1 MAENVILFFIFAIGK
16 FIKSL
21 CEDALGYVFG
31 LTTNDAGNIIT
42 INSNSGTYPK
52 EGNPTAKGATD
63 IIEIDV
69 DENIIVRQIELA
81 DIIQDKAKSKCRFLH
96 CNRNRL
102 FIVDLGLNCVY
113 VLSLKDSISVR
124 KFGTAGKSDGKYL
137 KDITLVLSSHNL

>member
-1 MAENVILFFIFAIGK
+1 M
-16 FIKSL
+16 
-21 CEDALGYVFG
+21 FG

-81 DIIQDKAKSKCRFLH
+81 NIIQDKAKASVSFHELQHHELQHTVFTYISQSLFL
-96 CNRNRL
+96 
-102 FIVDLGLNCVY
+102 
-113 VLSLKDSISVR
+113 
-124 KFGTAGKSDGKYL
+124 
-137 KDITLVLSSHNL
+137 

>member
-1 MAENVILFFIFAIGK
+1 M
-16 FIKSL
+16 
-21 CEDALGYVFG
+21 FG
-31 LTTNDAGNIIT
+31 LTTNDVGNVIT
-42 INSNSGTYPK
+42 INSNSGSYVK

-69 DENIIVRQIELA
+69 DENVIVRQIELA
-81 DIIQDKAKSKCRFLH
+81 DIIQDKVKSKCRFLH

-137 KDITLVLSSHNL
+137 KDITLVLSSHNF